1 MMVTKINFILSLSN
15 FTLERIHKDLYK
27 IEYVDKYFIKWREY
41 LWEIF
46 INDKWEVKQI
56 KTQGVILYDS
66 NQMLNITGY
75 DAVAR
80 LVFDDAVKEYW
91 VTTDEEKRELYER
104 LRRDV
109 KNTTNFL
116 LWKIRENEEEIR
128 KLIKK
133 YNSIRLSF

>member
-1 MMVTKINFILSLSN
+1 
-15 FTLERIHKDLYK
+15 
-27 IEYVDKYFIKWREY
+27 
-41 LWEIF
+41 
-46 INDKWEVKQI
+46 VKQI

-91 VTTDEEKRELYER
+91 VTTDEEKKELYER

-109 KNTTNFL
+109 ENTTKFL

-128 KLIKK
+128 KLIEK
-133 YNSIRLSF
+133 YNSTS